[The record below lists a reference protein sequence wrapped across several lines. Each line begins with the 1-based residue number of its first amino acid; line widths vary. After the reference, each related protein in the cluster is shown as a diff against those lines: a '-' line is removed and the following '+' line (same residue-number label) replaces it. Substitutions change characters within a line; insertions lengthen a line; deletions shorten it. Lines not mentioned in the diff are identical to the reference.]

1 MDPVGQAN
9 EGSDV
14 KVKLKRDLGL
24 WEILMIGLGPTLGS
38 TIFLLVGFGLEI
50 AGPGLVLVLVL
61 NFIVIIFTATAYAE
75 LSSAFPDT
83 GGGYLWVREGLPPP
97 FGFLAGWMSW
107 FGHCIVTSF
116 YVLGFGKGV
125 LWILEAYDKIPAD
138 FDGDLIVKALAVCV
152 CLVFIVVNFR
162 GTKETGRSGI
172 IITIIL
178 LSIIITFIIAG
189 TLYISQGLGD
199 SNIGEIVTAP
209 IPNGMSSILV
219 AMGFTFIIYEGFE
232 IISQCG
238 EECKD
243 PLKNVPRA
251 TWLCIIISTII
262 FILVVVVCL
271 GVVDWTTIGTGQ
283 GLIRG
288 EDVVAEAAGLTLP
301 GGIVIIGI
309 GVILGTLAAVNSTLF
324 SSSRVSFAMGRD
336 NTLPKS
342 FGKLHKKRHTPHV
355 AIIMS
360 GIIIIMMTLLLPI
373 EEIAASASIMFL
385 LLFLFVNLSVMTLR
399 YKRPDIKR
407 HYLMPLFP
415 VIPIIGIITLLVLA
429 IALWEEYQVAWFIA
443 LAWILVGLIIYY
455 FYGGKKAIE
464 TIEPESDKKGLIKS
478 LRDKPETKAY
488 KILVPVSSEDQK
500 PLVEFAA
507 LVARVEDADLHV
519 VTVRETPRSIARSS
533 LKYKDM
539 ARSIKLVD
547 KVKKASGRELIKAR
561 GSVLVSHAASEAI
574 LDTIKEDKVNLL
586 VLGWQGR
593 TGEGRILGTTI
604 DKLVQGA
611 DCDAVVLKTAGLE
624 KKLKKILVVS
634 TPEWHVSYAT
644 GYAILYAKRDD
655 AEITIFSASTSKEA
669 KVKEE
674 AYADKLA
681 EICHTH
687 DVVHTKKVI
696 ETKSILN
703 AIITEAKN
711 YDLVVMGASDEWVHK
726 RFAFGHLQDRV
737 AHSVDKPI
745 LMVRKVKK

>member
-1 MDPVGQAN
+1 MQA
-9 EGSDV
+9 EPKAEKGTDV
-14 KVKLKRDLGL
+14 EVKLKRDLGL
-24 WEILMIGLGPTLGS
+24 LEIIMIGLGPTLGS
-38 TIFLLVGFGLEI
+38 TIFLLVGFGLVI
-50 AGPGLVLVLVL
+50 AGSGLVLVLVL

-83 GGGYLWVREGLPPP
+83 GGGYLWVREGLPAP

-116 YVLGFGKGV
+116 YVLGFGKGI

-138 FDGDLIVKALAVCV
+138 FDGYLIVKALAVCV
-152 CLVFIVVNFR
+152 CLVFIVINYR

-172 IITIIL
+172 MITVIL
-178 LSIIITFIIAG
+178 LIIIITFIIAG

-199 SNIGEIVTAP
+199 GNIGEIVTAP

-251 TWLCIIISTII
+251 TWLCIIISTVI
-262 FILVVVVCL
+262 FILVVMVCL

-301 GGIVIIGI
+301 GGMVFIGI

-399 YKRPDIKR
+399 HKRPDIKR

-429 IALWEEYQVAWFIA
+429 IALWKEYQLAWFIA
-443 LAWILVGLIIYY
+443 IAWILVGLIIFY

-464 TIEPESDKKGLIKS
+464 SIEPDKKGLFES
-478 LRDKPETKAY
+478 LRDKPEDKRY
-488 KILVPVSSEDQK
+488 RILVPVVREDQK
-500 PLVEFAA
+500 PMVEFAA
-507 LVARVEDADLHV
+507 LVARVEDADVHV
-519 VTVRETPRSIARSS
+519 ISVIELPLSVPPSS
-533 LKYKDM
+533 LRFRDTAPY
-539 ARSIKLVD
+539 IKIVD
-547 KVKKASGRELIKAR
+547 KAKKGSDRELIKSR
-561 GSVLVSHAASEAI
+561 GSVLVSRVASESI

-586 VLGWQGR
+586 IMGMGKA
-593 TGEGRILGTTI
+593 GEGRIFGTTI
-604 DKLVQGA
+604 DKLVQAA
-611 DCDAVVLKTAGLE
+611 DCDAVVFKTAGL
-624 KKLKKILVVS
+624 KKKVKKILVVS
-634 TPEWHVSYAT
+634 TPDWHVSYAT
-644 GYAILYAKRDD
+644 GYAVLIAKRDD
-655 AEITIFSASTSKEA
+655 AEITIFSACASEA
-669 KVKEE
+669 EKAKEE
-674 AYADKLA
+674 VYTRKLA
-681 EICHTH
+681 DLCNTH
-687 DVVHTKKVI
+687 DIPHEIKIVLAPSAF
-696 ETKSILN
+696 E
-703 AIITEAKN
+703 AIVAESEDH
-711 YDLVVMGASDEWVHK
+711 DLIVMGASLEWK
-726 RFAFGHLQDRV
+726 LRRFAFGRLQDRV
-737 AHSVDKPI
+737 ARAVDKPI
-745 LMVRKVKK
+745 LMVRKVRKRN

>member
-1 MDPVGQAN
+1 MDPVDQAN

-116 YVLGFGKGV
+116 YVLGFGKGI

-464 TIEPESDKKGLIKS
+464 TIEPESDKKSLIES
-478 LRDKPETKAY
+478 LRDKPEGKDY

-519 VTVRETPRSIARSS
+519 VTVRETPRSIAPSS

-539 ARSIKLVD
+539 ARYIKLVD

-574 LDTIKEDKVNLL
+574 LDTIKEEKINLL